1 MREGQSIGFV
11 IFLKYSSDV
20 FPNENFLFRLELIG
34 KISQPIGEVSIKHIY
49 CFMFE
54 LEQGATG
61 SMQLLATRLGWST
74 ATLNLMLLE
83 KNALMTTYCF
93 AHCRKY

>member
-1 MREGQSIGFV
+1 
-11 IFLKYSSDV
+11 
-20 FPNENFLFRLELIG
+20 
-34 KISQPIGEVSIKHIY
+34 
-49 CFMFE
+49 MFE